1 MKTIK
6 ISLLTLVLIF
16 SVTLSFAQKLALANE
31 TGKFGYINTSGEW
44 HIEPQF
50 KVAKNFSEDMAQA
63 SINGKKWGYINRKGE
78 WVIEPKFKKTK
89 AFNSGIAIVADDDGW
104 MYINKKG
111 ERVFSKLNIE
121 KFYDFSEGLAPY
133 RQGKLVGFI
142 DTNGEIIVEPKYIKA
157 FDFLNG
163 YSKVRVGDKWG
174 LIDKTGAY
182 FVKPEYDGVSKVYNS
197 NKVVTA
203 KKGEQNGLII
213 NNEFKVI
220 EGAEKIWNFSI
231 NSDLTYAKKG
241 GKIGFINSKGEW
253 VIKPKYDKARAFRNG
268 LAPVFA
274 NKSWG
279 YIDNNGETIIPIQ
292 YRDAEIF
299 SVDGLAPVK
308 SEKFWGFMDKN
319 GEMVIDEKY
328 DITAGGFSI
337 FKKNNEKGFVN
348 GLARVK
354 YKKSWGFINK
364 EGKLLKNM
372 WFKNLELFY

>member
-1 MKTIK
+1 MKTQKTIFFT
-6 ISLLTLVLIF
+6 LLLIF
-16 SVTLSFAQKLALANE
+16 SITFSYAQKLALANE
-31 TGKFGYINTSGEW
+31 NGKFGYINTSGEW
-44 HIEPQF
+44 KIEPQF
-50 KVAKNFSEDMAQA
+50 KVAKNFSEDLAQA
-63 SINGKKWGYINRKGE
+63 SINGKKWGYIDRQGK

-89 AFNSGIAIVADDDGW
+89 AFNSEIAIVADDDGW

-111 ERVFSKLNIE
+111 ERVFTNLNIE
-121 KFYDFSEGLAPY
+121 KFYDFSEGLAIY
-133 RQGKLVGFI
+133 RQDKLIGFI
-142 DTNGEIIVEPKYIKA
+142 NNNGKVIVEPKFVKA
-157 FDFLNG
+157 FAFLNG

-174 LIDKTGAY
+174 LIDKTGSY
-182 FVKPEYDGVSKVYNS
+182 FVKPEYDGVSKVYNT

-213 NNEFKVI
+213 NGEFKVI
-220 EGAEKIWNFSI
+220 EGAEKIWDFSL

-241 GKIGFINSKGEW
+241 DKIGYINSRGEW
-253 VIKPKYDKARAFRNG
+253 VIQPKYDKARAFRNG
-268 LAPVFA
+268 LAPVYM
-274 NKSWG
+274 NKNWG
-279 YIDNNGETIIPIQ
+279 YIDNKGEIIIPIQ

-299 SVDGLAPVK
+299 SNDGLAPVK
-308 SEKFWGFMDKN
+308 SEKFWGFMDKT
-319 GEMVIDEKY
+319 GKLVIDEKY

-372 WFKNLELFY
+372 WFKHLELFY